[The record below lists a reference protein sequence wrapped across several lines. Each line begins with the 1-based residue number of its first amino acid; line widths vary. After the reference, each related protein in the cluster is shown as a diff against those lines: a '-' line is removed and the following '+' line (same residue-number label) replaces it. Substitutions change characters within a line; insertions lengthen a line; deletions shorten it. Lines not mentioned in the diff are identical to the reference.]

1 MAVFDCGEDMEKFH
15 DDKINLSTEERTEM
29 RERRNTGRRRLEI
42 GLDEEEH
49 PQPKITCTQ
58 GSYAMH
64 TMVQDPNCDYDID
77 DGIYFA
83 EDDLVDEL
91 GLPLT
96 PQEAKERVC
105 AALSRDK
112 RFASPAEVFPKC
124 VRQVYNEGYHIDM
137 PVYRIRKEDD
147 GQGGKREIF
156 ELAGDGSWDASDAR
170 ATTRW
175 FRKEVSARNETNEE
189 EGEQMRRI
197 TRLTKGQARSREDWK
212 GETTSGIV
220 ITKLVVDH
228 FVPSAGRDDE
238 ALLNTWKAIEAQLKK
253 STVVA
258 HPVNASNLA
267 EEGNPKVAFFRG
279 KLSEALEELAI
290 LEKGCTRSEARK
302 AWDAV
307 FDRGYFQKLPD
318 PSVKEDAKKAFFIA
332 TSDKSDVRNDGNG
345 RFG

>member
-1 MAVFDCGEDMEKFH
+1 MSVFDCGEDMGKFH
-15 DDKINLSTEERTEM
+15 DDKITLSTDERTEM

-64 TMVQDPNCDYDID
+64 TMVQDPDCDYDID

-147 GQGGKREIF
+147 GQGGKREVF

-175 FRKEVSARNETNEE
+175 FRKEISTRNEAHEDQ
-189 EGEQMRRI
+189 GEQMRRV
-197 TRLTKGQARSREDWK
+197 TRLTKGFARSRADWK
-212 GETTSGIV
+212 DETTSGIV

-238 ALLNTWKAIEAQLKK
+238 ALLDTWKAIEAQLKK
-253 STVVA
+253 STVVT
-258 HPVNASNLA
+258 HPVNDSNLA
-267 EEGNPKVAFFRG
+267 EEGNAKVSFFKG
-279 KLSEALEELAI
+279 KLSWALQELAI

-302 AWDAV
+302 AWDGV
-307 FDRGYFQKLPD
+307 FDSGFFQKLPD
-318 PSVKEDAKKAFFIA
+318 PTVKEDAKKAFFIA

>member
-1 MAVFDCGEDMEKFH
+1 MSVFDCGEDMGKFH
-15 DDKINLSTEERTEM
+15 DDEITLSSSERTEM

-64 TMVQDPNCDYDID
+64 TMVQDDDCDYDID

-83 EDDLVDEL
+83 EKDLVDEL

-96 PQEAKERVC
+96 PQQAKERVC

-112 RFASPAEVFPKC
+112 RFASPAQVFPKC

-147 GQGGKREIF
+147 DEGGTREVY
-156 ELAGDGSWDASDAR
+156 ELAGDGTWDASDAR

-175 FRKEVSARNETNEE
+175 FKDEVSRLNSVKDGQGN
-189 EGEQMRRI
+189 QMRRI
-197 TRLTKGQARSREDWK
+197 VRVTKGFARSRADWK
-212 GETTSGIV
+212 GQTTSGIV
-220 ITKLVVDH
+220 ITKLVIDN
-228 FVPSAGRDDE
+228 FVPLESRDDH
-238 ALLNTWKAIEAQLKK
+238 ALLDTWTAIRDQLKK
-253 STVVA
+253 STQVA

-267 EEGNPKVAFFRG
+267 EEGNAKVTFFRD
-279 KLSEALEELAI
+279 KLDWALDELAV
-290 LEKGCTRSEARK
+290 LEKGCTRSEARQ
-302 AWDAV
+302 AWDSV
-307 FDRGYFQKLPD
+307 FDTDYFQSLPE
-318 PSVKEDAKKAFFIA
+318 PKEEDKRAFFIA
-332 TSDKSDVRNDGNG
+332 TSHKSDVRNDGNG

>member
-1 MAVFDCGEDMEKFH
+1 MTVFDCGEDMEKFH
-15 DDKINLSTEERTEM
+15 DDEIDLSTDERTEM

-64 TMVQDPNCDYDID
+64 TMVQDPDCDYDID
-77 DGIYFA
+77 DGIYFDEA
-83 EDDLVDEL
+83 DLVDEL

-112 RFASPAEVFPKC
+112 RFANPAEVFPKC
-124 VRQVYNEGYHIDM
+124 VRQVYYEGYHIDM

-147 GQGGKREIF
+147 GQGGKREVF
-156 ELAGDGSWDASDAR
+156 ELAGDGSWDVSDAR

-175 FRKEVSARNETNEE
+175 FRKEVSTRNEAHED
-189 EGEQMRRI
+189 EGEQMRRVVS
-197 TRLTKGQARSREDWK
+197 LTKGFARSRADWK
-212 GETTSGIV
+212 DDTTSGIV

-228 FVPSAGRDDE
+228 FAPSAGRDDE
-238 ALLNTWKAIEAQLKK
+238 ALLDTWKAIEAQLKI
-253 STVVA
+253 STEVA

-267 EEGNPKVAFFRG
+267 EEGNAKVSFFKD
-279 KLSEALEELAI
+279 KLSWALEELAI
-290 LEKGCTRSEARK
+290 LEAGCTRSEARE
-302 AWDAV
+302 AWDGV
-307 FDRGYFQKLPD
+307 FESGYFQRLPD
-318 PSVKEDAKKAFFIA
+318 PTVKEEATKAFFIA
-332 TSDKSDVRNDGNG
+332 TSNKSDVRNDGNG

>member
-15 DDKINLSTEERTEM
+15 DDKINLSTDERTEM

-64 TMVQDPNCDYDID
+64 TMVQDPGCDYDID

-91 GLPLT
+91 GSPLK

-112 RFASPAEVFPKC
+112 RFASPAEVLPKC

-147 GQGGKREIF
+147 AQGGKREIF

-175 FRKEVSARNETNEE
+175 FRKDVSARNEAHED

-212 GETTSGIV
+212 DETTSGIV

-228 FVPSAGRDDE
+228 FMPSVGRDDE

-267 EEGNPKVAFFRG
+267 EEGNPKVAFFRD
-279 KLSEALEELAI
+279 KLSDALEELAI

-307 FDRGYFQKLPD
+307 FDSGYFQKLPD
-318 PSVKEDAKKAFFIA
+318 PTVKEGAKKAFFIA

>member
-15 DDKINLSTEERTEM
+15 DNKINLSTDERNEM

-58 GSYAMH
+58 GSYEMH
-64 TMVQDPNCDYDID
+64 TMVQDPDCDYDID

-83 EDDLVDEL
+83 EDDLVDKL

-105 AALSRDK
+105 AALSRDN
-112 RFASPAEVFPKC
+112 RFANPAEVFPKC
-124 VRQVYNEGYHIDM
+124 VRQVYSEGYHIDM
-137 PVYRIRKEDD
+137 PVYRIRKEGD
-147 GQGGKREIF
+147 GQGGKREVF

-170 ATTRW
+170 ATTWW
-175 FRKEVSARNETNEE
+175 FRKEVSTRNETNDD

-212 GETTSGIV
+212 DETTSGIV
-220 ITKLVVDH
+220 ITKLVVDN
-228 FVPSAGRDDE
+228 FVSSAGRDDE
-238 ALLNTWKAIEAQLKK
+238 ALLETWKKIHAQLSE
-253 STVVA
+253 STEVA

-267 EEGNPKVAFFRG
+267 ESGNAKVGFFRD
-279 KLSEALEELAI
+279 KLGEALEELAI

-302 AWDAV
+302 AWDGV
-307 FDRGYFQKLPD
+307 FDSGYFQKLPD
-318 PSVKEDAKKAFFIA
+318 PTAKEDAKKAFFIA

>member
-1 MAVFDCGEDMEKFH
+1 MSVFDCGEDMDKFH
-15 DDKINLSTEERTEM
+15 DDEVNLSSTERTEM

-42 GLDEEEH
+42 GLDDEEH
-49 PQPKITCTQ
+49 PQPKMTCTQ

-64 TMVQDPNCDYDID
+64 TMVEDPDCDYDID

-147 GQGGKREIF
+147 GQGGKREVF

-175 FRKEVSARNETNEE
+175 FRQEVATRNQAHEDQ
-189 EGEQMRRI
+189 GEQMRRVI
-197 TRLTKGQARSREDWK
+197 RLTKGFARSRTDWK
-212 GETTSGIV
+212 DETSSGIV

-238 ALLNTWKAIEAQLKK
+238 ALLDTWKAIEAQLKI
-253 STVVA
+253 STLVE

-267 EEGNPKVAFFRG
+267 EEGNAKVSFFKD
-279 KLSEALEELAI
+279 KLSWALEELAI
-290 LEKGCTRSEARK
+290 LEEGCTRAEARE
-302 AWDAV
+302 AWDGV
-307 FDRGYFQKLPD
+307 FDSGYFQRLPD
-318 PSVKEDAKKAFFIA
+318 PTIKEEATKAFFIA
-332 TSDKSDVRNDGNG
+332 TSNKSDVRNDGNG

>member
-1 MAVFDCGEDMEKFH
+1 MTVFDCGEDMEKFH
-15 DDKINLSTEERTEM
+15 DDKIDLGTDERTEM

-49 PQPKITCTQ
+49 PQPKMTCTQ
-58 GSYAMH
+58 GSYAMY
-64 TMVQDPNCDYDID
+64 TMVQDDDCDYDID

-147 GQGGKREIF
+147 GQGGKREVF
-156 ELAGDGSWDASDAR
+156 ELAGDGSWDVSDAR

-175 FRKEVSARNETNEE
+175 FRKEVSARNETDED
-189 EGEQMRRI
+189 EGEQMRRVV
-197 TRLTKGQARSREDWK
+197 RLTKGFARSRTDWK
-212 GETTSGIV
+212 DETTSGIV

-238 ALLNTWKAIEAQLKK
+238 ALLETWKAIHAQLSE
-253 STVVA
+253 STEVS

-267 EEGNPKVAFFRG
+267 EAGNAKVTFFRD
-279 KLSEALEELAI
+279 KLEWALEEL
-290 LEKGCTRSEARK
+290 EVVEGDCTRSEARK
-302 AWDAV
+302 AWDGV
-307 FDRGYFQKLPD
+307 FDSGYFQKLPD
-318 PSVKEDAKKAFFIA
+318 PAKEEAKKAFFIA

>member
-15 DDKINLSTEERTEM
+15 GDEINLSASDRTEM
-29 RERRNTGRRRLEI
+29 RDRRDTGRRRLEI

-64 TMVQDPNCDYDID
+64 TMVQDPDCDYDID

-91 GLPLT
+91 GLALT

-124 VRQVYNEGYHIDM
+124 VRQVYYEGYHIDM

-156 ELAGDGSWDASDAR
+156 ELAGDGSWDVSDAR

-175 FRKEVSARNETNEE
+175 FRNEVSTRNAAHED
-189 EGEQMRRI
+189 EGDQMRRVV
-197 TRLTKGQARSREDWK
+197 RLTKGFARSREDWK
-212 GETTSGIV
+212 DETTSGIV
-220 ITKLVVDH
+220 ITKLVADH
-228 FVPSAGRDDE
+228 FVPSSGRDDE
-238 ALLNTWKAIEAQLKK
+238 ALLNTWKAIETQLKK
-253 STVVA
+253 STAVA

-267 EEGNPKVAFFRG
+267 EEGNAKVSFFKD
-279 KLSEALEELAI
+279 KLSWALEQLVI
-290 LEKGCTRSEARK
+290 LEEGCTRAEARE
-302 AWDAV
+302 AWDGV
-307 FDRGYFQKLPD
+307 FDSGYFQKLPD
-318 PSVKEDAKKAFFIA
+318 PTVKEDAKNAFFIA
-332 TSDKSDVRNDGNG
+332 TSNKAEVRNDGNG